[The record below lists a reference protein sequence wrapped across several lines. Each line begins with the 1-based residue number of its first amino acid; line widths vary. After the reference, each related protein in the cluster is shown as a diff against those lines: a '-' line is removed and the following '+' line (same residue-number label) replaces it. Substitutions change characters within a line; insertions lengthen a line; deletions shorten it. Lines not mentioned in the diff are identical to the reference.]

1 MMTHKEVLELAQV
14 ELRAMYKRLGIN
26 GSNVIALIDES
37 LRQPPV
43 IKSLPEYNEIL
54 YHAKTLTDEQF
65 REYWNEIQ
73 DNVL

>member
-1 MMTHKEVLELAQV
+1 MTHKEVLELAQV

-37 LRQPPV
+37 LRQSPV

-54 YHAKTLTDEQF
+54 YHAKTLTDVQF